1 MKLKLSFLTL
11 VLLVLF
17 AFTAC
22 DGFDL
27 LRGNLFADLETP
39 PKALTDLAAGDSD
52 TLVQDLK
59 AYKLYSSFYEDLK
72 QDTTAKNT
80 ILENLNTVITT
91 ADTPAK
97 VQEASLLYVD
107 IQLNTTS
114 AGVVTQGVVS
124 LAEDLIP
131 LLASDSEEP
140 TDAPD
145 VQEVFVSLFNGIE
158 GDDLDATLDAMVA
171 SASAFDAYVTSMYNP
186 DTDQYEFPPETN
198 VVEVAT
204 AALTC
209 ALIEAIG
216 VDSMKAVIAGEEE
229 LIVDE
234 TTFEGSWVVNLFEA
248 LGNYF
253 TS

>member
-1 MKLKLSFLTL
+1 MKLKLSLLTL

-17 AFTAC
+17 TFSAC

-39 PKALTDLAAGDSD
+39 TTTLTDLAEGDSD
-52 TLVQDLK
+52 TLVQNLQ

-72 QDTTAKNT
+72 ADETVKVEILTKLDTAMTTA
-80 ILENLNTVITT
+80 E
-91 ADTPAK
+91 TPAAK
-97 VQEASLLYVD
+97 QEAALLYVD

-114 AGVVTQGVVS
+114 AGAVTQGVVE

-131 LLASDSEEP
+131 LMGSDSEEP
-140 TDAPD
+140 TETPD
-145 VQEVFVSLFNGIE
+145 VQEVFVSLFNGIDGE
-158 GDDLDATLDAMVA
+158 DLDTTLQAMVD
-171 SASAFDAYVTSMYNP
+171 SASAFDTYVTSMYNP

-209 ALIEAIG
+209 ALVEAVG
-216 VDSMKAVIAGEEE
+216 AETVKDVIAGNAE
-229 LIVDE
+229 LTVDE
-234 TTFEGSWVVNLFEA
+234 TTFEDSWVVNLFEA

-253 TS
+253 IN